1 MTRSRYVIWAGIG
14 LGVVLGGVWAFWPR
28 AILVDIA
35 EATRGH
41 MEVAITEEGEARVR
55 DLFIV
60 SAPASGYLNR
70 IDIDPGECVVAGES
84 RLADIHSPAAA
95 ALDVRT
101 QAQLRAAAESARAS
115 LRMADADVRMKQA
128 ELEQVTAD
136 LDRMR
141 RLALTGTVSAQTL
154 ERAEVSESSHSA
166 ALAAAT
172 SARDVARFEIARA
185 EAALIPSGPPSSDA
199 IVGITAPVTGLVLRV
214 LRDSEGPIIAG
225 APILEIGQSSDI
237 EVVVDVL
244 SEDAVRIRE
253 GAKVRV
259 RGWGGAP
266 QWARVKRVEPY
277 AFTKVSALGI
287 EEQRTNVIIDFDTVT
302 PRIGHGYRVRA
313 DIIIWQ
319 RDDAL
324 RLPMASLFK
333 TSQGW
338 SVYRIERGRARLRSV
353 RLGQMNGA
361 LAEVLDGVSGG
372 DRVVQH
378 PSSALFDGAKVKARE
393 TQFERSDESIVTPDE
408 VTLESTAINPCEP
421 EDDAAI
427 RQNTL
432 DPTKLV
438 ERDPAPLAQ
447 PRQRP

>member
-1 MTRSRYVIWAGIG
+1 MTRSRFVIWAAIG
-14 LGVVLGGVWAFWPR
+14 LIVLLGGVWAFWPR

-35 EATRGH
+35 EATHGP

-70 IDIDPGECVVAGES
+70 IDIDPGECVIAGES

-95 ALDVRT
+95 AQDVRT
-101 QAQLRAAAESARAS
+101 QAQLQAAAESARAT

-128 ELEQVTAD
+128 ELEQVRAD

-141 RLALTGTVSAQTL
+141 RLAMTGTVSMQTL

-185 EAALIPSGPPSSDA
+185 EAALIPAGPPSSDA
-199 IVGITAPVTGLVLRV
+199 IVGITSPVTGLVLRV

-225 APILEIGQSSDI
+225 APILEIGQSTDI

-244 SEDAVRIRE
+244 SEDAVRIRD
-253 GAKVRV
+253 GVKVRV

-277 AFTKVSALGI
+277 AFTKISALGI
-287 EEQRTNVIIDFDTVT
+287 EEQRTNVIIDFDAMT
-302 PRIGHGYRVRA
+302 PRLGHGYRVRA

-319 RDDAL
+319 KDDAL

-338 SVYRIERGRARLRSV
+338 SVYRIERGRARLQSV
-353 RLGQMNGA
+353 KIGQMNGA
-361 LAEVLDGVSGG
+361 QAEVLDGVSDG
-372 DRVVQH
+372 DLVVQH

-393 TQFERSDESIVTPDE
+393 TQFEQADGSNATPFEADFEAVAIDPCGFENRESI
-408 VTLESTAINPCEP
+408 
-421 EDDAAI
+421 
-427 RQNTL
+427 RQHTL
-432 DPTKLV
+432 DPTELV
-438 ERDPAPLAQ
+438 ERNPAPLALCLY
-447 PRQRP
+447 R